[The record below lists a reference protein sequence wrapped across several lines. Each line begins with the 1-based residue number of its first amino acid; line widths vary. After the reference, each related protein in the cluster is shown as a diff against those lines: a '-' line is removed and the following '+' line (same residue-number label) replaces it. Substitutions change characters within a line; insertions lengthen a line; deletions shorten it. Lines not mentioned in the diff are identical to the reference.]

1 MNLTLEQAARVLK
14 CSQKT
19 VIRRIHAGQL
29 PAHFENWG
37 HGKRYCIDVLDIL
50 HYEGID
56 PDKSLGEIALKMKG
70 K

>member
-1 MNLTLEQAARVLK
+1 MKLTLREAARVLK
-14 CSQKT
+14 CSEKT

-37 HGKRYCIDVLDIL
+37 HGKRYCIDVQDVL
-50 HYEGID
+50 HYLGIN
-56 PDKSLGEIALKMKG
+56 PESLAEIALKMKG